1 MKKLCINSRDELV
14 VIDLEKVMFLQANG
28 NYTLFVYAEGQ
39 KTMVSL
45 GLTKVEEA
53 LKKILPIDKPSPF
66 VRMGRS
72 LIINQRYLHGIN
84 VLKQKVTLSDGGKNL
99 YSLIVPKVLLKQYKE
114 QINKQYSSI

>member
-14 VIDLEKVMFLQANG
+14 IIDLEKIMFLQANG

-45 GLTKVEEA
+45 GLTKVEEI
-53 LKKILPIDKPSPF
+53 LKKTLPIDKPSSF

-72 LIINQRYLHGIN
+72 LIIN
-84 VLKQKVTLSDGGKNL
+84 LKYMTKF
-99 YSLIVPKVLLKQYKE
+99 
-114 QINKQYSSI
+114 